1 MAKRNNTQKNGK
13 NGRQERSGARAE
25 RTETQA
31 AHGAAPHYTRH
42 SIYDVLHRDHARI
55 AQLLAELED
64 TSDDAIQTRE
74 NLFLRLRDEL
84 DFHSRAEESVVYSQL
99 KGMAPTRERIADSI
113 EEHHVVTL
121 LLGELDVMPKSHERW
136 LAKLRVLREN
146 VTRHVEEE
154 EQELFPAMQQVL
166 DPDQERTL
174 GIEMG
179 RQKETWMELERRS
192 PAMAGMVR
200 GVTQVAERLPY
211 GAGMVVSAVQSNPQ
225 AVMRMV
231 SAVQSITPNRRHGV
245 FASAYRMLLW
255 PVRVPIALAMR

>member
-1 MAKRNNTQKNGK
+1 MAKRNGQKS
-13 NGRQERSGARAE
+13 NGRHERPRAREE
-25 RTETQA
+25 RREQP
-31 AHGAAPHYTRH
+31 AHATPARYTRH

-55 AQLLAELED
+55 TQLLTELED
-64 TSDDAIQTRE
+64 TSDDAVQTRE

-99 KGMAPTRERIADSI
+99 QAMAPTRERIADSI

-121 LLGELDVMPKSHERW
+121 LLGELDSMPKSHHRW

-146 VTRHVEEE
+146 VTRHVDEE

-166 DPDQERTL
+166 SADQERTL
-174 GIEMG
+174 GMEMT

-200 GVTQVAERLPY
+200 GMTQVAERLPY
-211 GAGMVVSAVQSNPQ
+211 GAGMVASAVQSNPQ
-225 AVMRMV
+225 TVMRLV
-231 SAVQSITPNRRHGV
+231 SMIQSITPNRRRGI
-245 FASAYRMLLW
+245 FASVYRMLLW
-255 PVRVPIALAMR
+255 PIRVPIALTMR